1 MFFVI
6 AAQQSRPASAHGNPA
21 RQRISDRAP
30 EPRIARQR
38 EIVVGR
44 EIGALRARQ
53 EALPGTLGK
62 RGEIG
67 LLRGKRMR
75 LGGGEFHRAPATHR
89 AARLQLLS
97 PPGFCMARASPR
109 QS

>member
-1 MFFVI
+1 
-6 AAQQSRPASAHGNPA
+6 
-21 RQRISDRAP
+21 
-30 EPRIARQR
+30 
-38 EIVVGR
+38 
-44 EIGALRARQ
+44 GALRARQ
-53 EALPGTLGK
+53 EALPGTPGK

-75 LGGGEFHRAPATHR
+75 LGGGELHRAPATHR

-97 PPGFCMARASPR
+97 PPGFYMARASPR